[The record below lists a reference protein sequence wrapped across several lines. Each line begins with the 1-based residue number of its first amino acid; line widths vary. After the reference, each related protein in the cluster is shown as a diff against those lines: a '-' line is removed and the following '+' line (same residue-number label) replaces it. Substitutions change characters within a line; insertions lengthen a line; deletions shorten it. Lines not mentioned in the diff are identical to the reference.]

1 MMLSKLLMKLLEV
14 PITLCQ
20 LLLLELVML
29 IFSRWIFLMLIPLLC
44 FHRNI
49 INMRKEIL
57 SNLFH
62 LENLEIIRWD
72 LQRKPYMKFQG
83 KLWDTLWKE
92 IYFLNLLRKKK
103 DNKLLWSFNRKINSI
118 LITILI
124 YIKMD
129 KSKR

>member
-72 LQRKPYMKFQG
+72 LQRKLYMKFQG
-83 KLWDTLWKE
+83 KLWDTSWKE
-92 IYFLNLLRKKK
+92 IYFLNLQRKKK
-103 DNKLLWSFNRKINSI
+103 DNKLLWSYNRKINSI